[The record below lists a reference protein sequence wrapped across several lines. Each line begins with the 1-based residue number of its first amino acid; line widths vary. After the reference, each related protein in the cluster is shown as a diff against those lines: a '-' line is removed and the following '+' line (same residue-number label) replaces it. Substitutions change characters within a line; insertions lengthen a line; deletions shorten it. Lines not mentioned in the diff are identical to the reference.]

1 MRTEW
6 EVPTWAA
13 VERVLQSVGARRVD
27 QSFEHQAWEL
37 AFPAGTAP
45 DFCGKE
51 DLMSACQNARD
62 ELTESLIGLAAQSAC
77 HRQPLVFATL
87 GCTGIGKSRL
97 CDEIGD
103 SMFPT
108 DEPGRR
114 AVVLKVTYNITGPS
128 TLDSDRPGEAFRWRI
143 LAAASSVVTKVL
155 PGLAHVPFFLDAVKC
170 KRWTITDT
178 FMTECLSNLLP
189 TDVPWIL
196 VLDEL
201 VKHPLNAA
209 AFGSILTVC
218 SQFVRQSTL
227 CGEPYG
233 YPVGEELADGVRNMG
248 LSEQAPFVD
257 RWRCALVTS
266 LDFNTLSPL
275 SLSGRRPFFL
285 PQYLLDGE
293 KSLSLVKQL
302 ITPPFSLDHMA
313 CARLAGG
320 HPRSLVVA
328 AELYEEDRR
337 VPTALAVAREAQ
349 LPDVGIEVIIDV
361 IKKSYTP
368 TQVSTLESDK
378 LLNQLFQKG
387 ALLFTPL
394 SEEAAE
400 GESSGWIALPL
411 VIIARAV
418 SRGRASG
425 QPCESFK
432 RMLRHSEVSPEKQ
445 LEVIGVYSDLA
456 RAAMGLGVVPPMM
469 DVFQQ
474 QQEEARE
481 WHNLLF
487 AFDPAKPVCFDSVL
501 HAPRGADV
509 PWTVLI
515 DDIKLCDSVY
525 YPDAVGHP
533 AFECMY
539 PAKFSDGTKVL
550 VLRQDKINA
559 AVPAAI
565 TGLNTAAAVLT
576 AAGWDGLFLFIVTA
590 MEAGNPTSLSK
601 ANAPVVLVTANNT
614 RAYFSPSFSTLAHI
628 EYLVHSQ
635 HSKANTGAVRQ

>member
-13 VERVLQSVGARRVD
+13 VERELQSVGALKVS

-37 AFPAGTAP
+37 AFPAGTTP
-45 DFCGKE
+45 EFCGKE
-51 DLMSACQNARD
+51 DVMSACRKARD
-62 ELTESLIGLAAQSAC
+62 ELTKSLIGLATQSAC

-114 AVVLKVTYNITGPS
+114 AVVLKVTYNIAGSS
-128 TLDSDRPGEAFRWRI
+128 TLDSDRPAEAFRWRI
-143 LAAASSVVTKVL
+143 IAAASSVVTEVL
-155 PGLAHVPFFLDAVKC
+155 PGLAHVPLFLDAVKH

-178 FMTECLSNLLP
+178 FMTECLSKLLP
-189 TDVPWIL
+189 TDAPWIL

-201 VKHPLNAA
+201 VKHPLNAD

-218 SQFVRQSTL
+218 SSFVRQSTL
-227 CGEPYG
+227 CGEPSVC
-233 YPVGEELADGVRNMG
+233 PVEEELADGVRNMG

-266 LDFNTLSPL
+266 LDFDTLSAL

-293 KSLSLVKQL
+293 KSLSMVQQL
-302 ITPPFSLDHMA
+302 FGPPFMSDHVT

-328 AELYEEDRR
+328 AELYQGDLR
-337 VPTALAVAREAQ
+337 VPTALSVARAAQ
-349 LPDVGIEVIIDV
+349 FPDVGIEVIIDV
-361 IKKSYTP
+361 VKKSYTP

-394 SEEAAE
+394 SEQAAE

-411 VIIARAV
+411 AIIARAV
-418 SRGRASG
+418 SQAPG

-432 RMLRHSEVSPEKQ
+432 RMLQHSEVSPEKQ
-445 LEVIGVYSDLA
+445 LEVIGVYSDLS

-469 DVFQQ
+469 EVFQQ
-474 QQEEARE
+474 QQKEARE

-487 AFDPAKPVCFDSVL
+487 AFDAAKPVCADSVL
-501 HAPRGADV
+501 RAPIQKDA
-509 PWTVLI
+509 PWEVLI

-576 AAGWDGLFLFIVTA
+576 TAGWDGLFLFIVTA

-601 ANAPVVLVTANNT
+601 ATAPVVLVTAKNT
-614 RAYFSPSFSTLAHI
+614 QAYFSPSFSTLAHI
-628 EYLVHSQ
+628 EYLVHCQ